1 MHLVGTSPALKQIN
15 YNRKEKII
23 MFFRMRG
30 EYFD

>member
-15 YNRKEKII
+15 YNRKEINI
-23 MFFRMRG
+23 VLYRMRG